1 MLVCL
6 LLLVRF
12 TLRLPEESLS
22 GVFRKIEN
30 FTQKLDHFDP
40 TSKETFPQRYAVNDT
55 FHRGPENG
63 KIILYISGE
72 QHMSTSP
79 VSNSVFVQV
88 ANDTGAVMATLE
100 HRFYGLSVPLDLT
113 LGNLT
118 KYHNTDQALEDLA
131 DFVVFLKEQYCAKT
145 AECPVLIVGGS
156 YAGSMSSFFRQKYP
170 HLAKYSWSS
179 SPPLDIHNNFSEY
192 DDHLATVIKATSEL
206 CYNNT
211 VEMMNEIDRIVRE
224 GGEEYGE
231 LRVKM
236 GLEGTDS
243 NYSTSVLSMFADQLA
258 WMIQYMTRS
267 SDLRDFCINQ
277 TKSSKYDL
285 QSFIDYFRA
294 TNPDP
299 AAADSLLLTN
309 VSRFSDMVD
318 SRSWTWQTCNEYGWF
333 QTASGRLR
341 SSWVNLSY
349 YELICETLFNGTKLP
364 DQSSIRQRYGG
375 VNPKTTNIVFAYGA
389 VDPWTRLGVDF
400 ETDIVDNVPVHD
412 SLNRYAFFIENSS
425 HCSELSLEQENDS
438 DDLKMKR
445 RMIQQIVT
453 NWLNDDCPSRCQNG
467 DCISGV
473 CVCHENYRGDRCD
486 TRTISSNIF
495 KACSSLLVLV
505 PTVMMI
511 VVGISA
517 WHLFKKDRSENEIRT
532 IA

>member
-6 LLLVRF
+6 LLLLRF

-22 GVFRKIEN
+22 GIFKKIEI
-30 FTQKLDHFDP
+30 FDQKLDHFDP
-40 TSKETFPQRYAVNDT
+40 TSTERFQQRYAVNDT
-55 FHRGPENG
+55 FHNGPENG

-72 QHMSTSP
+72 QHMSEQQ
-79 VSNSVFVQV
+79 VNSSSAFVQV
-88 ANDTGAVMATLE
+88 AKDTGAVMATLE

-113 LGNLT
+113 TENLT

-131 DFVVFLKEQYCAKT
+131 DFVVFLKEKYCAKT
-145 AECPVLIVGGS
+145 AEVPLLIVGVR
-156 YAGSMSSFFRQKYP
+156 YAGSMSYFFRQKFP
-170 HLAKYSWSS
+170 HLSKYSWSS

-192 DDHLATVIKATSEL
+192 DDHLARVIEATSEK
-206 CYNNT
+206 CYENT
-211 VEMMNEIDRIVRE
+211 VAMMNEIHRIVSE
-224 GGEEYGE
+224 NGSDYWV
-231 LRVKM
+231 LRDRM
-236 GLEGTDS
+236 GLNGTKS
-243 NYSTSVLSMFADQLA
+243 KHPTSVLEMLVDQLA
-258 WMIQYMTRS
+258 VMIQYMTRS
-267 SDLRDFCINQ
+267 SDLQDFCRNQ
-277 TKSSKYDL
+277 SGPSYDL
-285 QSFIDYFRA
+285 DSFIEYFRA

-299 AAADSLLLTN
+299 AAGDSLLLTDE
-309 VSRFSDMVD
+309 SRFSDMVD

-341 SSWVNLSY
+341 SPWVNLSY
-349 YELICETLFNGTKLP
+349 YQEICETLFNGTELP
-364 DQSSIRQRYGG
+364 DQSSVSRRYGG

-400 ETDIVDNVPVHD
+400 ETEIIDNVPVHD

-425 HCSELSLEQENDS
+425 HCSELSLERDS
-438 DDLKMKR
+438 DSEDLKMKR

-453 NWLNDDCPSRCQNG
+453 NWLNDDCPSRCQHG

-532 IA
+532 IS